1 MNNSYDSEYNV
12 EKLEKCL
19 SAYSNVFKISDG
31 SGKVL
36 DIYTLSDPIDEKI
49 VSLNNAILDLYIA
62 IENDWRRISGVKRAI
77 IEKRKLEQEMQ

>member
-12 EKLEKCL
+12 EKLEKRL

-36 DIYTLSDPIDEKI
+36 DIYTISDPIDEKI
-49 VSLNNAILDLYIA
+49 VSLNNAILDLYNA